1 MADDEKIGFEEFLGE
16 GSEGNRVTLETMLA
30 ELGDLLE
37 DNGHGEDCSVPDAEP
52 LSDEETALR
61 LYEDLNVDLRWANK
75 FEDGGVITVGDLFG
89 RNIEDLLGIKGIGAT
104 AIAELERGLSDR
116 NLPTLHTLS
125 YYEALPRVMNTVP
138 QDMPYR
144 FRPFPTGIEID
155 YLEGPDRFISLD
167 GWVQHT
173 IAELP
178 FLPKNR
184 ELSLEAFD
192 EVPVREIPE
201 LYESLPYPQ
210 NEFLGKEEPVS
221 TLLFSSLEHLIT
233 DFGYRAVS
241 RVVDIILEQVYRVD
255 HIETVLEC
263 YAEEVKRSIQPELLP
278 TPIEWLISSLD
289 PELKRYGTV
298 DGLLGSNKSFLSVY
312 IAHSFSSSLQ
322 RLTSIT
328 KIPYKIGAFFTDT
341 FIELNSDCDTR
352 AIEIFIMRNGLG
364 MPRKTPEETGNELGV
379 TRERIRQIESMTME
393 RFNPLRS
400 ERLLL
405 LRLAIFSIAKRAGAI
420 GSVDALQASLASS
433 GIIDEGEDCL
443 GLLEMLPEFEI
454 NRQEGLYTLVG
465 YPCAT
470 CEIAAKEID
479 SLIANSSFTTHDEF
493 IGSIG
498 CESCGLESEP
508 ILSVFDKRGSLR
520 VAEDLIGAAEHPVM
534 RAALKPNSERALLH
548 AVLYEAGKALTYDEM
563 IDEIF
568 KRTGNRPSKSKI
580 GSQAGSFSDCMLWG
594 RGAYIHER
602 NAPYP
607 RELLSIISDLVVE
620 VFAVNH
626 IPIVGVEGIYSEFQD
641 QLQAQGIPT
650 HHALYSLLRK
660 YGDKRLALREYPW
673 ICDVEN
679 IGDRTSFAKYFYS
692 VLEDNNG
699 FITDAHAKV
708 IAEKTMAQ
716 SFALGGLA
724 EYSPFVINAN
734 GGWYDVEAAGFDMEG
749 IASLAEEI
757 AAKMRD
763 NDIVSAVRVFEDHRE
778 RCFKYGVKSYD
789 MLYYLVDMMEDN
801 LPIEATRKP
810 HFVKSN
816 HKGLSAVAVMRMYIK
831 DAPKPVS
838 KDELYEEFI
847 TKRRLKLRG
856 ICGSLLVDKD
866 VIEVGNGRYWSREKL
881 SLGSSFIDSINSVLA
896 SQITKVASRKV
907 SKLFY
912 PRKVVIPNL
921 SALPQPSGVSWNS
934 VLLRT
939 ALTQSHEFRL
949 FGEDGSCVVD
959 LRENPDVVDTE
970 SFFRAVLD
978 NEFYGWT
985 SFDQFAAF
993 CKAHSIHSGIEPEF
1007 FDAFSTIEADEGSI
1021 QVI

>member
-1 MADDEKIGFEEFLGE
+1 MADDEEIGFEEFLGE

-138 QDMPYR
+138 QDIPYR

-178 FLPKNR
+178 FLTKNR

-233 DFGYRAVS
+233 DFGFRAAS

-255 HIETVLEC
+255 QIETVLEC

-298 DGLLGSNKSFLSVY
+298 DGLLGSNRSFLSAY

-364 MPRKTPEETGNELGV
+364 MPRKTLEEVGHELGV
-379 TRERIRQIESMTME
+379 TRERIRQIESKTTE
-393 RFNPLRS
+393 RFSPLRS

-405 LRLAIFSIAKRAGAI
+405 LRLAIFSIAKSTGATGEI
-420 GSVDALQASLASS
+420 DALQKALVTSC
-433 GIIDEGEDCL
+433 IIDREEDCL
-443 GLLEMLPEFEI
+443 GLLEMLPEFDVD
-454 NRQEGLYTLVG
+454 RQEQLYTLVG
-465 YPCAT
+465 YPCST
-470 CEIAAKEID
+470 CKAAAKEINN
-479 SLIANSSFTTHDEF
+479 LINSSSFCTHEEF
-493 IGSIG
+493 IDAIG
-498 CESCGLESEP
+498 CETCTLESAP
-508 ILSVFDKRGSLR
+508 ILSVFDRRGSLR
-520 VAEDLIGAAEHPVM
+520 VAEDLIGASEHPVM

-548 AVLYEAGKALTYDEM
+548 AVLYEADKALTYDEM
-563 IDEIF
+563 IDEISA
-568 KRTGNRPSKSKI
+568 RTGNRPSKSKI

-594 RGAYIHER
+594 RGTYIHEK

-607 RELLSIISDLVVE
+607 RELLSIISDLIAE
-620 VFAVNH
+620 IFTVNH
-626 IPIVGVEGIYSEFQD
+626 IPIVGVEGVYSEFQD

-650 HHALYSLLRK
+650 HHALYSLLRR
-660 YGDKRLALREYPW
+660 YGDKRFILREYPW
-673 ICDVEN
+673 ICDAEN
-679 IGDRTSFAKYFYS
+679 IGERTSFAKYFYS
-692 VLEDNNG
+692 VLEENNG
-699 FITDAHAKV
+699 FITDDHAKV

-724 EYSPFVINAN
+724 EYSPFLINAN
-734 GGWYDVEAAGFDMEG
+734 GGWHDIETAGFDMQGVEK
-749 IASLAEEI
+749 LANEV
-757 AAKMRD
+757 AAAMGED
-763 NDIVSAVRVFEDHRE
+763 DIVSTVKVFEDYRE
-778 RCFKYGVKSYD
+778 RCYSMGVKSYD
-789 MLYYLVDMMEDN
+789 ILYYLIDMIEDD
-801 LPIEATRKP
+801 LPIEASRRP
-810 HFVKSN
+810 HLVKSSTK
-816 HKGLSAVAVMRMYIK
+816 HMSVREAVRRYVRNS
-831 DAPKPVS
+831 DKPVPYFEIVEEFKINRGINIAGICSALLVGDDIVQTDTEEYWS
-838 KDELYEEFI
+838 KSKFGLDEDYVRRFEAELNERIRSCRKYSDLFYRRDEVLSNIRSIQAPSGLRWSDEL
-847 TKRRLKLRG
+847 LKTVVNN
-856 ICGSLLVDKD
+856 SD
-866 VIEVGNGRYWSREKL
+866 
-881 SLGSSFIDSINSVLA
+881 SF
-896 SQITKVASRKV
+896 K
-907 SKLFY
+907 
-912 PRKVVIPNL
+912 
-921 SALPQPSGVSWNS
+921 
-934 VLLRT
+934 
-939 ALTQSHEFRL
+939 L
-949 FGEDGSCVVD
+949 FGEHATCLVNLKD
-959 LRENPDVVDTE
+959 NPGVTSVE
-970 SFFRAVLD
+970 SFYYNLIE
-978 NEFYGWT
+978 NEFLGWT
-985 SFDQFAAF
+985 TFDQFTDH
-993 CKAHSIHSGIEPEF
+993 CRCYGIRDHYEPEF
-1007 FDAFSTIEADEGSI
+1007 FDAFDSIEANETSI
-1021 QVI
+1021 ECVS